1 MSKYNN
7 DAVRFIEE
15 FKSHKDELK
24 TDYGISVTKLNLKSN
39 IFEHALYDKIGHP
52 INDMYSNPFLIK
64 SEYSV
69 QEYYIFKNLGFDFF
83 QITMALDLFRSMYT
97 KFELMDIYRINPFE
111 FVKDF
116 NTFGTAVSQS
126 LWNFPVANYYT
137 QDIVIG
143 PYLHDGSIALQYFID
158 VVPDGTLVPRAKI
171 SIPIFNENS
180 FNIIVDNNTNHD
192 VLEKIIQESILIDF
206 KVVLKGAFDDDID
219 LSTINYES
227 ALQYLELIKM
237 QRI

>member
-1 MSKYNN
+1 MSKYDN
-7 DAVRFIEE
+7 DAVKFIEE
-15 FKSHKDELK
+15 FKSRKDNFK
-24 TDYGISVTKLNLKSN
+24 TDYGIGVAKLNLKSN
-39 IFEHALYDKIGHP
+39 IFEHALYEKIGHS

-83 QITMALDLFRSMYT
+83 QITMALDLFKSMYI
-97 KFELMDIYRINPFE
+97 KFELMDIHRINPFE
-111 FVKDF
+111 FIKDF
-116 NTFGTAVSQS
+116 NTFGTAVSNS
-126 LWNFPVANYYT
+126 LWNFSIANYYT
-137 QDIVIG
+137 QDIMIG

-158 VVPDGTLVPRAKI
+158 VLPDGTLVPRAKI
-171 SIPIFNENS
+171 SIPIFNDNS

-192 VLEKIIQESILIDF
+192 ILEKLIQESILIDF
-206 KVVLKGAFDDDID
+206 KVVIKSTFDDVD